1 MDLAWPVV
9 CHSCGPALDTPG
21 ERTLGVQVVWSTLL
35 DSIATGGKNGQ
46 QIISAVLK
54 AIKTYRKL
62 LKSFCKGTRAE
73 AALVVHVQVSTVPF
87 TFSHSCKPLLGNSH
101 ADCSLSNAIS

>member
-1 MDLAWPVV
+1 MDAR
-9 CHSCGPALDTPG
+9 AK
-21 ERTLGVQVVWSTLL
+21 RTLGVQVVWSTLL

-73 AALVVHVQVSTVPF
+73 AALIVHVQVSPASF
-87 TFSHSCKPLLGNSH
+87 TCSHS
-101 ADCSLSNAIS
+101 